1 MPNGKAQALSISRSL
16 GMDDFINESWSI
28 YGRNIRNNSWVG
40 VKEGCQITSHMS
52 VISSRLYILVLWLT
66 GLDEKGDQIFKL
78 RGGGCDFVGGAYPGL
93 FVMIAVVTKDL
104 RCIVYLIKQ
113 EKMSVSFGWCIT
125 LLVGGFIQL
134 LSLFYSVLYLNEPNA
149 KNIKWIMLQMW
160 FVNVDI

>member
-1 MPNGKAQALSISRSL
+1 MERLKHWSISRSL

-78 RGGGCDFVGGAYPGL
+78 RVEGVISLEVP
-93 FVMIAVVTKDL
+93 
-104 RCIVYLIKQ
+104 
-113 EKMSVSFGWCIT
+113 
-125 LLVGGFIQL
+125 IQVCL
-134 LSLFYSVLYLNEPNA
+134 
-149 KNIKWIMLQMW
+149 
-160 FVNVDI
+160 

>member
-1 MPNGKAQALSISRSL
+1 MREYRFKLLCLIERLKHWSISRSL

-93 FVMIAVVTKDL
+93 FVMIAVVTKYL

-113 EKMSVSFGWCIT
+113 EKMSVS
-125 LLVGGFIQL
+125 LVGALHYCWCVLSSFLACFIQ
-134 LSLFYSVLYLNEPNA
+134 FYIWMN
-149 KNIKWIMLQMW
+149 QMQRT
-160 FVNVDI
+160 